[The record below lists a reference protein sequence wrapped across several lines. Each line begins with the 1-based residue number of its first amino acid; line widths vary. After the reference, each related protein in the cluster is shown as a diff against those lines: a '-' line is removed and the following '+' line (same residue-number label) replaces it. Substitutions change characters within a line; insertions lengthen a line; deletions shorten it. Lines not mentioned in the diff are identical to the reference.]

1 MGNFYQNGVITTLH
15 NLTRRPLEQLEEE
28 LLRFST
34 RRPMSLVLPSLF

>member
-28 LLRFST
+28 DGT
-34 RRPMSLVLPSLF
+34 